1 MGLDNSITVS
11 GRLGGDP
18 ELRYTTSGRGVAS
31 GNLAVDHRFQRNGE
45 WESETS
51 WLNIVAWADLGEH
64 FASSCNKGDRIIV
77 VGRMSQR
84 SYETKEGEKRY
95 AYEIIA
101 DDIGPSLK
109 WAEATIQKVERDDA
123 HSRSS
128 GGTTGGR
135 APDPVYGDEE
145 PFVAPSTERDL

>member
-1 MGLDNSITVS
+1 MGADNNITVS

-18 ELRYTTSGRGVAS
+18 EIRFTTSGRAVTSAT
-31 GNLAVDHRFQRNGE
+31 LAVDHRFQRNGE

-51 WLNIVAWADLGEH
+51 WLNVVAWADLGEH
-64 FASSCNKGDRIIV
+64 FAASCSKGDRVIV

-109 WAEATIQKVERDDA
+109 WAEATVERISRDDA
-123 HSRSS
+123 PSRSTS
-128 GGTTGGR
+128 T
-135 APDPVYGDEE
+135 PDPVYGDDEE
-145 PFVAPSTERDL
+145 PF

>member
-1 MGLDNSITVS
+1 MSADNTITVS

-18 ELRYTTSGRGVAS
+18 EIRWTTSGRAVAS
-31 GNLAVDHRFQRNGE
+31 ANLAVDHRFQRNGE

-51 WLNIVAWADLGEH
+51 WLNVQAWGELGEH
-64 FASSCNKGDRIIV
+64 LASSCSKGDRIIV

-84 SYETKEGEKRY
+84 SYETREGEKRY

-109 WAEATIQKVERDDA
+109 WAECSVERIQRDG
-123 HSRSS
+123 ST

-135 APDPVYGDEE
+135 APAYTEEEE
-145 PFVAPSTERDL
+145 PFLRDANLTDL